1 MKKLPLTLGIV
12 QAWLDELSISSKL
25 LSASVQAG
33 HFTNPHLHKALHKAL
48 HITRNYKIIAVRH
61 FLPRDT
67 DTNGS
72 TKEGLL

>member
-33 HFTNPHLHKALHKAL
+33 HFTNPHLHKALH
-48 HITRNYKIIAVRH
+48 ITRNYKIIAVRH

-72 TKEGLL
+72 TKERLL